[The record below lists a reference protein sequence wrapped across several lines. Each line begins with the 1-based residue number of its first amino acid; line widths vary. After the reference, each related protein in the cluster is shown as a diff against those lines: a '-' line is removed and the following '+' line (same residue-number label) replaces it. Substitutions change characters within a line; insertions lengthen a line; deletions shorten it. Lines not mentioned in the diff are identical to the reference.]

1 MAPALLSLLAESLP
15 IYEGLDTDDGPPC
28 LAFPLRI
35 IFMYSASGVLCML
48 LDGPTYC
55 DVAVVRGTE
64 EALSSRLQS
73 KVKAHNIGLYVL
85 FVYAVGGLCFVVIA
99 SSRLSSP
106 SGASVDSLFYYGSR
120 GKFWRGLEFSG
131 TPARVAY
138 ADAQS
143 SFVERFGTFEVLWHY
158 GRYPPE
164 S

>member
-1 MAPALLSLLAESLP
+1 MFACLWVAPALLSLLAESLP
-15 IYEGLDTDDGPPC
+15 IYEGLDTDDGPTC

-85 FVYAVGGLCFVVIA
+85 FDYAVGGLLLCGYRVFAFIVA
-99 SSRLSSP
+99 
-106 SGASVDSLFYYGSR
+106 
-120 GKFWRGLEFSG
+120 FWC
-131 TPARVAY
+131 
-138 ADAQS
+138 
-143 SFVERFGTFEVLWHY
+143 ER
-158 GRYPPE
+158 
-164 S
+164 